1 LSSRYILLKKAIAF
15 FNKTLEQTTT
25 QTKPSLQNKNRNI
38 LLFTLLTLALLLTFL
53 LNISLGSV
61 SIPLKDVFNS
71 LIGGNSSKETWDYI
85 IINYRL
91 PKASAAILAGMGL
104 SISGL
109 LMQTLFRN
117 PLAGPDVL
125 GLSSGASLGVATIV
139 LGAAFLPP
147 FLSSILLS
155 PYGIIL
161 ASSLGSFFVLLAVLA
176 VSQRLRDTMA
186 ILIVG
191 LMFASLTSAIIG
203 TLTYFST
210 AEQLQKFTFW
220 SLGNLGN
227 LSWPSIG
234 ILSICVTIAL
244 LLSLVSIKPL
254 NALLLGENY
263 ARSLGMNY
271 KKTRLIIIFSTSILA
286 GSITAFA
293 GPIAF
298 IGLAVPHIAK
308 LVFQTS
314 NHTIL
319 FWSTLLFGAIIMLIC
334 DSISQL
340 PGSDL
345 FLPINAVTSI
355 FGAPIVI
362 WLLIRKRRM
371 MN

>member
-1 LSSRYILLKKAIAF
+1 MF
-15 FNKTLEQTTT
+15 F
-25 QTKPSLQNKNRNI
+25 
-38 LLFTLLTLALLLTFL
+38 LFLI
-53 LNISLGSV
+53 NISLGSV
-61 SIPLKDVFNS
+61 SIPLKEVINS
-71 LIGGNSSKETWDYI
+71 LSGGNTSKEAWEYI

-91 PKASAAILAGMGL
+91 PKAIAAILVGMGL

-117 PLAGPDVL
+117 PLAGPYVL
-125 GLSSGASLGVATIV
+125 GLSSGASLGVAIV
-139 LGAAFLPP
+139 ILGAAFLPT
-147 FLSSILLS
+147 FLATILLS
-155 PYGIIL
+155 SYGIIL
-161 ASSLGSFFVLLAVLA
+161 ASSLGSFLVLLAVLA
-176 VSQRLRDTMA
+176 VSHRLRDTMA

-191 LMFASLTSAIIG
+191 LMFGSLTSAIVG

-227 LSWPSIG
+227 LSWTSISL
-234 ILSICVTIAL
+234 LSICVAIGL
-244 LLSLVSIKPL
+244 LLSLFSIKPL
-254 NALLLGENY
+254 NSLLLGENY
-263 ARSLGMNY
+263 AKSLGLNY
-271 KKTRLIIIFSTSILA
+271 KKSRLIIIFATSILA

-319 FWSTLLFGAIIMLIC
+319 FWSTILFGAITMLIC
-334 DSISQL
+334 DSISQM
-340 PGSDL
+340 PGSDIT
-345 FLPINAVTSI
+345 LPINAVTSF

-362 WLLIRKRRM
+362 WLLIRKKSFI
-371 MN
+371 

>member
-1 LSSRYILLKKAIAF
+1 MVF
-15 FNKTLEQTTT
+15 
-25 QTKPSLQNKNRNI
+25 
-38 LLFTLLTLALLLTFL
+38 LFLI
-53 LNISLGSV
+53 NISLGSV
-61 SIPLKDVFNS
+61 SIPIKEVFNS
-71 LIGGNSSKETWDYI
+71 LTGLSASKETWEYI

-91 PKASAAILAGMGL
+91 PKAIAAILVGMGL

-117 PLAGPDVL
+117 PLAGPYVL
-125 GLSSGASLGVATIV
+125 GLSSGASLGVATVI
-139 LGAAFLPP
+139 LGASLLPQFLATLL
-147 FLSSILLS
+147 LSS
-155 PYGIIL
+155 YGIIL
-161 ASSLGSFFVLLAVLA
+161 ASSLGSFTVLLAVLA
-176 VSQRLRDTMA
+176 VSHRLRDTMA

-191 LMFASLTSAIIG
+191 LMFGSLTSAIVG

-227 LSWPSIG
+227 LSWTSISL
-234 ILSICVTIAL
+234 LSICVAIGL
-244 LLSLVSIKPL
+244 LLSLFSIKPL
-254 NALLLGENY
+254 NSLLLGENY
-263 ARSLGMNY
+263 AKSLGLNY
-271 KKTRLIIIFSTSILA
+271 KKSRLIIIFATSILA

-319 FWSTLLFGAIIMLIC
+319 FWSTILFGAIIMLIC
-334 DSISQL
+334 DSISQM

-345 FLPINAVTSI
+345 TLPINAVTSI

-362 WLLIRKRRM
+362 WLLIRKRKM
-371 MN
+371 MG

>member
-1 LSSRYILLKKAIAF
+1 MLM
-15 FNKTLEQTTT
+15 
-25 QTKPSLQNKNRNI
+25 
-38 LLFTLLTLALLLTFL
+38 L

-61 SIPLKDVFNS
+61 SIPIKDVFSS
-71 LIGGNSSKETWDYI
+71 LIGGNSTKETWHYI
-85 IINYRL
+85 IIDYRL
-91 PKASAAILAGMGL
+91 PKAITAILVGMGL

-117 PLAGPDVL
+117 PLAGPYVL
-125 GLSSGASLGVATIV
+125 GLSSGASLGVATVI

-147 FLSSILLS
+147 FLASFLLS
-155 PYGIIL
+155 SYGIVL
-161 ASSLGSFFVLLAVLA
+161 ASSLGSFLVLLAVLA
-176 VSQRLRDTMA
+176 VSQKLRDTMA

-191 LMFASLTSAIIG
+191 LMFGSLTSAIVG
-203 TLTYFST
+203 TLTYFSS

-227 LSWPSIG
+227 LSWSSIV
-234 ILSICVTIAL
+234 ILSICTIIGL
-244 LLSLVSIKPL
+244 LLSLFSIKPL

-271 KKTRLIIIFSTSILA
+271 EKTRLIIILATSILA

-319 FWSTLLFGAIIMLIC
+319 FWSTLIFGAIIMLIC

-340 PGSDL
+340 PGSDIT
-345 FLPINAVTSI
+345 LPINAVTSI

-362 WLLIRKRRM
+362 WLLIRKRKM